1 MNSELITLPDKTA
14 DAFTNMADDL
24 LLLEHFP
31 RPETIRWRHY
41 GWSRHSFT
49 FGYGQKYDFVK
60 SRLAEFPAYQL
71 CRRPTGGGIVD
82 HRDEWT
88 YSLVLPAGHPLY
100 RDRSGQ
106 IYRLVHE
113 ALAEALREL
122 GQTAGLE
129 YSKVKVRG
137 NGVISAA
144 EAAECFSGPAEHD
157 VVNPSTG
164 RKIAGGALKRNRHGL
179 LFQGS
184 VDRTAAQ
191 AIGDWFALAA
201 TFTQVLG
208 RRLEAEPKAEPWPEF
223 QPGRAETISALFA
236 SDDWNRRR

>member
-1 MNSELITLPDKTA
+1 MKSELIILPDKTA
-14 DAFTNMADDL
+14 DAFTNMSDDL

-31 RPETIRWRHY
+31 RPETTRWRHY
-41 GWSRHSFT
+41 GWSQHAFT
-49 FGYGQKYDFVK
+49 FGYGQKYDWVK
-60 SRLAEFPAYQL
+60 SRLAKYPGCRL

-88 YSLVLPAGHPLY
+88 YSLVLPAGHTLC
-100 RDRSGQ
+100 RDRSGK

-113 ALAEALREL
+113 ALTEALRDF
-122 GQTAGLE
+122 GQTAVLE
-129 YSKVKVRG
+129 DSQAKVRG

-144 EAAECFSGPAEHD
+144 EAAECFSGPMEHD

-184 VDRTAAQ
+184 VDRTAAG
-191 AIGDWFALAA
+191 AIGDWFSLAA
-201 TFTQVLG
+201 AFTRNLG
-208 RRLEAEPKAEPWPEF
+208 RRLEAEPKSEPWPVF
-223 QPGRAETISALFA
+223 QPGRAETILALFA
-236 SDDWNRRR
+236 SDDWNKRR